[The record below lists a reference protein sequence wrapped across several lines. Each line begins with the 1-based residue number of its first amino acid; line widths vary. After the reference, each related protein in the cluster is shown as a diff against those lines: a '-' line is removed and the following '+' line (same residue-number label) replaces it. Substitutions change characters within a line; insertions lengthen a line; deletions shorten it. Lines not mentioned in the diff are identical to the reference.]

1 VRDYAQM
8 FGYLEG
14 RLPVAARRELV
25 TELKVADLDGLL
37 GEAGR
42 ATLDALEE
50 SLPEEVDPR

>member
-1 VRDYAQM
+1 MM